1 MRDGAHPAHLP
12 SPSKSQISRPTFIAG
27 ARESVPLVGGGI
39 RERIGLSHERIE
51 ILLRPLSSSSNP
63 TPASKAVSLLIG
75 STLLLIGV
83 NLAILI
89 VVFLPPKRKFVEGVV
104 VFVGV
109 PPVAKA
115 ANSMGLVGSCETN
128 AELNWAS
135 GSLSLSTNASRKELR
150 EARDRVG
157 AGLQTSGLSDVVV
170 RIVPP
175 LPASLRPVESTD
187 SNRIQLTALDCGF
200 HPRFI
205 AIGTNES
212 LRLINS
218 NSTLKTLVAFS
229 SGTNAVLRWTPS
241 KLGQLETVRF
251 AQEESFVRLQP
262 ADNPALHGVIAVMG
276 HPYYAMVD
284 ADGVFRLPGGLP
296 DEDFTLEAIH
306 PTLGRREIRVQPR
319 RPSGPLVIR
328 FGAE

>member
-1 MRDGAHPAHLP
+1 MNGLACPT
-12 SPSKSQISRPTFIAG
+12 SESKFYCA
-27 ARESVPLVGGGI
+27 
-39 RERIGLSHERIE
+39 
-51 ILLRPLSSSSNP
+51 PLSSSSNP
-63 TPASKAVSLLIG
+63 TLAPKAVSLLIG

-89 VVFLPPKRKFVEGVV
+89 VVFLPPKRKFIEGIV

-109 PPVAKA
+109 PPVAKGG
-115 ANSMGLVGSCETN
+115 NTMGTMGACATN
-128 AELNWAS
+128 EGLNWAS

-157 AGLQTSGLSDVVV
+157 TGVPTSGLRDVVV

-175 LPASLRPVESTD
+175 LPASLRPVEPAD
-187 SNRIQLTALDCGF
+187 PNRIQLTAVDCGF
-200 HPRFI
+200 NPRFL

-212 LRLINS
+212 LRLVNS
-218 NSTLKTLVAFS
+218 NATPKTLVALS
-229 SGTNAVLRWTPS
+229 GGTNAALRWTPS

-251 AQEESFVRLQP
+251 AQEEFFVRLHP
-262 ADNPALHGVIAVMG
+262 ADNPVLHGVIAVMG
-276 HPYYAMVD
+276 HPYFAVVD

-296 DEDFTLEAIH
+296 EVEFTLEAIH
-306 PTLGRREIRVQPR
+306 PTLGRRQIRVQPR
-319 RPSGPLVIR
+319 RPAGPLVIR